1 MKKMNQQKIKCSLG
15 TERLNNV
22 SLHIPEV
29 CAPSVNVTKHLYQI
43 IPWTE
48 SLVEIVFSMPHEEM
62 LKPHFVNHTTD
73 YMTMIPIMDG

>member
-1 MKKMNQQKIKCSLG
+1 MSQQKIKCSLG

-29 CAPSVNVTKHLYQI
+29 CAPSVNVTTHLFQI

-48 SLVEIVFSMPHEEM
+48 SLVEIVFGMPHEEM
-62 LKPHFVNHTTD
+62 LKPNFVKITLLITLL
-73 YMTMIPIMDG
+73 